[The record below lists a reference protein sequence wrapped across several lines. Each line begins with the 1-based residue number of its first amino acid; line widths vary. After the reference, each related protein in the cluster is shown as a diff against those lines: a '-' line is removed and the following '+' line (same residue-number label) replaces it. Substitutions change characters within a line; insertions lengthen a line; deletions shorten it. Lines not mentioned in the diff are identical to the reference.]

1 MTEFSGLTLSV
12 DDNRL
17 IAYISAS
24 EARAF
29 LEPDSLRALLAEAG
43 FGSWHLSEGALQ
55 ALIEHFNSSTSELK
69 LPIGE
74 RSDASFKLEMAQD
87 AMQVWADFIQALE
100 ETGVVVG
107 TDSSAVSAAC
117 ASDSAERILVAAGQP
132 AEDGIDAHFEML
144 VADTRDRTPQVS
156 ENGLIDFRELGAIPM
171 VTAEQPLMRRIPPTT
186 GTAGRNVRGEPVPG
200 QDALFDEGLIG
211 AYVDKE
217 DANLLRAVFSGQP
230 VRAGNGVNVEQVL
243 NISHVNM
250 ASGNIS
256 FDGTVNIE
264 GDVSPGM
271 KVHASGDIVVG
282 EVVDGAEL
290 DAGGDIRVAGGII
303 SQARVHAGGSVSTRF
318 VESAHVF
325 SGTIIAIDDSALQSE
340 LQANNQIVVGVSSPQ
355 RGRLA
360 GGSAKAMMLIKTPIL
375 GSQTGGVTNLVL
387 GVNPV
392 LEAQYQDLL
401 KVIEKQREEES
412 KLEMLVKHLT
422 KIGDKNGMLERVKAS
437 WEQAIKAWAQLLP
450 QRDELERQLALIAGA
465 RVEIGL
471 NVVGAVDILF
481 GKKVSRLRKTYE
493 TGSFSIEGDRVLFT
507 DPEGNVSP
515 AA

>member
-87 AMQVWADFIQALE
+87 AMQVWADFIPSYGGIALDPNDVYQALE

-107 TDSSAVSAAC
+107 IDSSAVSVAC

-132 AEDGIDAHFEML
+132 AE
-144 VADTRDRTPQVS
+144 
-156 ENGLIDFRELGAIPM
+156 AIPM

-186 GTAGRNVRGEPVPG
+186 GTAGRNVRGEVIEPVPG

-303 SQARVHAGGSVSTRF
+303 SQARVHAGGSVSARF

-375 GSQTGGVTNLVL
+375 GSQTGGVTHLVL